1 MKEFSK
7 PVNSVYSV
15 FGPEEKEKNAEH
27 SESVSVRKIN
37 PIFRNTGFTLSAVV
51 VFLLLSSFQQIPT
64 VTSFNEEVKIM
75 SEPFV
80 QDQTPAGEEMKLL
93 AEGHGKAFYLRLDA
107 PPGDDDFIGQYTL
120 YVKDLPNGSLTPLFQ
135 TSPFGKQ
142 GTKLKIKKGDNYVE
156 EGIEAVEEII
166 LLSDSK
172 ILINGCPDTR
182 NIYSYIYDLA
192 TRKVVFLDVYSGYVK
207 TIEENGRP
215 LIVMATYAYDYD
227 GGGRYGIYV
236 YFDMDGNRVREEK
249 APEDEDY

>member
-51 VFLLLSSFQQIPT
+51 VFLLLSSFQQMPT
-64 VTSFNEEVKIM
+64 VTSFDEEAKIM

-93 AEGHGKAFYLRLDA
+93 AEGNRKAFYLRLDA
-107 PPGDDDFIGQYTL
+107 PLGDDDFVGQYTL

>member
-93 AEGHGKAFYLRLDA
+93 AEGNRKAFYLRLDA
-107 PPGDDDFIGQYTL
+107 PLGDDDFVGQYTL

>member
-64 VTSFNEEVKIM
+64 VTSFDEEAKIM

-93 AEGHGKAFYLRLDA
+93 AEGNRKAFYLRLDV
-107 PPGDDDFIGQYTL
+107 PPSNDDFIGQYTL
-120 YVKDLPNGSLTPLFQ
+120 YVKDMPDGSLTPLFQ

-142 GTKLKIKKGDNYVE
+142 GTKLKIKKRDKYVE

-166 LLSDSK
+166 LLPDSK
-172 ILINGCPDTR
+172 ILINGCPDAR

-215 LIVMATYAYDYD
+215 LIVMATYAYDFD

>member
-51 VFLLLSSFQQIPT
+51 VFLLLSSFQQMPI
-64 VTSFNEEVKIM
+64 VTSFDEEAKIM

-93 AEGHGKAFYLRLDA
+93 AEGNRKAFYLRLDA
-107 PPGDDDFIGQYTL
+107 PLGDDDFVGQYTL

-172 ILINGCPDTR
+172 ILINGCPDAR
-182 NIYSYIYDLA
+182 NIYSYIYDLS
-192 TRKVVFLDVYSGYVK
+192 TGKVVFLDVYSGYVK

>member
-93 AEGHGKAFYLRLDA
+93 AEGNRKAFYLRLDA
-107 PPGDDDFIGQYTL
+107 PLGDDDFVGQYTL

-142 GTKLKIKKGDNYVE
+142 GTKLKIKKGDKYVE

>member
-93 AEGHGKAFYLRLDA
+93 AEGNRKAFYLRLDA
-107 PPGDDDFIGQYTL
+107 PLGDDDFVGQYTL

-227 GGGRYGIYV
+227 GGGRYGMFV
-236 YFDMDGNRVREEK
+236 YFDMDGNRIRKEN
-249 APEDEDY
+249 APEDGDY

>member
-1 MKEFSK
+1 MKQFSK
-7 PVNSVYSV
+7 SVKSVYSV
-15 FGPEEKEKNAEH
+15 FNPEKKEKNAEH
-27 SESVSVRKIN
+27 AKSVSIRKTN

-51 VFLLLSSFQQIPT
+51 VFLLLSSFQQMPS
-64 VTSFNEEVKIM
+64 VTSFDEEANIM
-75 SEPFV
+75 SEPFAHA
-80 QDQTPAGEEMKLL
+80 QTPAGEEMKLL

-142 GTKLKIKKGDNYVE
+142 GTKLKIKKGDKYVE

-172 ILINGCPDTR
+172 ILINGCPDAR
-182 NIYSYIYDLA
+182 NIYSYIYDL
-192 TRKVVFLDVYSGYVK
+192 TTGKVVFLDVYSGYVK

-215 LIVMATYAYDYD
+215 LIVMATYAYDLD
-227 GGGRYGIYV
+227 GGGRYGMFV

-249 APEDEDY
+249 APEDGDY